1 MNSSL
6 SYNAMHVPSVEPKL
20 LSTGEERLRG
30 PQPTPTVPV
39 HVLAYYR
46 RKDPGRQVS
55 QLLKE
60 LDMPLI
66 LLVGGATGTGKSTVT
81 SEVAYRLGITRAMS
95 TDTIRQTMRELCS
108 RKTMP
113 SIYYSSFA
121 TESAAAPSDGRPAE
135 PNLVGFLDQARDVLI
150 GVRAALLR
158 ALEEGYSTA
167 FEGVHILPGS
177 IPASLHRRIVVQC
190 LLTIRDEETH
200 TSRFCT
206 RGSSSCAVRPAQK
219 YLRHLPGIRH
229 IQNYMVEQAKKAGV
243 PVIENS
249 HMEETVNA
257 VLHLIM
263 NKVEQARARTTESD
277 GICHFAAA

>member
-6 SYNAMHVPSVEPKL
+6 SYNSVHVPPVEPKL
-20 LSTGEERLRG
+20 LSTGEEWLRG
-30 PQPTPTVPV
+30 PEPKSTVPV
-39 HVLAYYR
+39 RVLAHYQ
-46 RKDPGRQVS
+46 RKDPSRQLR

-66 LLVGGATGTGKSTVT
+66 LLVGGATGTGKSTVA
-81 SEVAYRLGITRAMS
+81 SEVAYRLGITRVMS

-108 RKTMP
+108 RKAMP

-121 TESAAAPSDGRPAE
+121 AEPAAAPSDGRPAE

-167 FEGVHILPGS
+167 FEGVHLLPGS
-177 IPASLHRRIVVQC
+177 IPGSLHGRIVVQC

-200 TSRFCT
+200 TSRFCA
-206 RGSSSCAVRPAQK
+206 RGASSHAVRSSQK

-229 IQNYMVEQAKKAGV
+229 IQNYMIEQARKAGV
-243 PVIENS
+243 PLIDNAR
-249 HMEETVNA
+249 MEETVDA
-257 VLHLIM
+257 LLRLIM
-263 NKVEQARARTTESD
+263 NKVEQLRARTSESD
-277 GICHFAAA
+277 GICHFAA

>member
-6 SYNAMHVPSVEPKL
+6 SYNSVHVPPVEPKL
-20 LSTGEERLRG
+20 LSTGEEWLRR
-30 PQPTPTVPV
+30 PEPTSTVPV
-39 HVLAYYR
+39 HVLAHYQ
-46 RKDPGRQVS
+46 RKDPSRQLR

-66 LLVGGATGTGKSTVT
+66 LLVGGATGTGKSTVA
-81 SEVAYRLGITRAMS
+81 SEVAYRLGITRVMS

-108 RKTMP
+108 RKAMP

-121 TESAAAPSDGRPAE
+121 AEPAAAPSDGRPAE

-167 FEGVHILPGS
+167 FEGVHLLPGS
-177 IPASLHRRIVVQC
+177 IPGALHGRIVVRC

-200 TSRFCT
+200 TSRFCA
-206 RGSSSCAVRPAQK
+206 RGASSHAVRSSQK

-229 IQNYMVEQAKKAGV
+229 IQNYMIEQARKAGV
-243 PVIENS
+243 PLIDNS
-249 HMEETVNA
+249 RMEETVDA
-257 VLHLIM
+257 LLRLIM
-263 NKVEQARARTTESD
+263 NKVEQVRARTSESD
-277 GICHFAAA
+277 GICHFAA

>member
-6 SYNAMHVPSVEPKL
+6 SYNSMHVPPVEPKL
-20 LSTGEERLRG
+20 LGTGEEWLRG
-30 PQPTPTVPV
+30 PQPTSTVPV
-39 HVLAYYR
+39 HVLAHYK
-46 RKDPGRQVS
+46 RKDPSRQLR

-66 LLVGGATGTGKSTVT
+66 LLVGGATGTGKSTVA
-81 SEVAYRLGITRAMS
+81 SEVAYRLGITRVMS

-113 SIYYSSFA
+113 SIHYSSFA
-121 TESAAAPSDGRPAE
+121 AEPAAAPSDGRPAE

-158 ALEEGYSTA
+158 ALEEGYSMA
-167 FEGVHILPGS
+167 FEGVHLLPGS

-200 TSRFCT
+200 TSRFCA
-206 RGSSSCAVRPAQK
+206 RSASSYAVRSSQK

-229 IQNYMVEQAKKAGV
+229 IQNHMIEQAREAGV

-249 HMEETVNA
+249 HMKETTDA
-257 VLHLIM
+257 MLRLIM
-263 NKVEQARARTTESD
+263 NKVEQARARTSESD
-277 GICHFAAA
+277 EICHFAA

>member
-6 SYNAMHVPSVEPKL
+6 SYNSMHVPPVEPKL
-20 LSTGEERLRG
+20 LGTGEEWLRG
-30 PQPTPTVPV
+30 PQPTSRVPV
-39 HVLAYYR
+39 HVLAHYK
-46 RKDPGRQVS
+46 RKDPSRQLR

-81 SEVAYRLGITRAMS
+81 SEVAYRLGITRVMS

-113 SIYYSSFA
+113 SIYSSSFA
-121 TESAAAPSDGRPAE
+121 AEPATSPSDGRPAE
-135 PNLVGFLDQARDVLI
+135 PNLLGFLDQARDVLI

-167 FEGVHILPGS
+167 FEGVHIMPGS
-177 IPASLHRRIVVQC
+177 FPASLHRRVVVRC

-200 TSRFCT
+200 TSRFCA
-206 RGSSSCAVRPAQK
+206 RGTSSYAVRPPQK
-219 YLRHLPGIRH
+219 YLRHLPGIRN
-229 IQNYMVEQAKKAGV
+229 IQNHMIEQARKAGV

-249 HMEETVNA
+249 HMEETTDA
-257 VLHLIM
+257 MLRLIM
-263 NKVEQARARTTESD
+263 NKVEQARARTSESD
-277 GICHFAAA
+277 EICHFAA